1 MDIKDYGPL
10 VLIVAVTALFSIL
23 AYASLTEK
31 PEPSKTHYSVC
42 LENTFS
48 ECVLANKSLP
58 SLETY
63 CKIYTELQCKE
74 LKL

>member
-1 MDIKDYGPL
+1 M
-10 VLIVAVTALFSIL
+10 ALIL
-23 AYASLTEK
+23 ALSAVAGGIALIYEAASSRS
-31 PEPSKTHYSVC
+31 EPSKTHYSVC
-42 LENTFS
+42 VENTYPK
-48 ECVLANKSLP
+48 CVLANKALP